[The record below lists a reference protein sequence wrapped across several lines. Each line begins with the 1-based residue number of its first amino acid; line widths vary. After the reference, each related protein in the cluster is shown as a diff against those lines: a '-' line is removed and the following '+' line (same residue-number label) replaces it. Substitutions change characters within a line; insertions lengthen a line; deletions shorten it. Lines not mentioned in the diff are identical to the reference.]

1 MPTMKVRMARAIIC
15 LAVIVAAGCTST
27 KSTITN
33 EGIGYRITKEQA
45 KEIVDSSILAN
56 FSPDYVN
63 AGPANSLTSSG
74 YIRFAMDTHTIN
86 ATAIPTR
93 GSLPNGQMAEGYGF
107 QTSSYGTMP
116 ISGGS
121 KARAVY
127 DLLKQQAQNAG
138 EVLRVR

>member
-1 MPTMKVRMARAIIC
+1 MNRRIVSTIISFTA
-15 LAVIVAAGCTST
+15 LIPVGCTAT
-27 KSTITN
+27 RSTITD
-33 EGIGYRITKEQA
+33 EGIGYRITKAQA
-45 KEIVDSSILAN
+45 KEIVDSSVMAN

-93 GSLPNGQMAEGYGF
+93 GRSTNGQVADGYGF
-107 QTSSYGTMP
+107 QVSDFGTMP
-116 ISGGS
+116 LSGGS

-127 DLLKQQAQNAG
+127 ALLKQQGQNAG
-138 EVLRVR
+138 ATLKVGQ

>member
-1 MPTMKVRMARAIIC
+1 MNPRITSTIISFTA
-15 LAVIVAAGCTST
+15 LITAGCTST
-27 KSTITN
+27 KSTITD
-33 EGIGYRITKEQA
+33 EGIGYRITKAQA
-45 KEIVDSSILAN
+45 KEIVDSSVMAN

-93 GSLPNGQMAEGYGF
+93 GRSTNGQVADGYGF
-107 QTSSYGTMP
+107 QVNDFGTMP
-116 ISGGS
+116 LSGGA

-127 DLLKQQAQNAG
+127 ALLKQQGQNAG
-138 EVLRVR
+138 AKLKVGQ

>member
-1 MPTMKVRMARAIIC
+1 MNRRTILTIIAFTA
-15 LAVIVAAGCTST
+15 LIPVGCTST
-27 KSTITN
+27 KSTITD
-33 EGIGYRITKEQA
+33 EGIGYRITKAQA
-45 KEIVDSSILAN
+45 KEIVDSSVMAN

-93 GSLPNGQMAEGYGF
+93 GRSTNGQVADGYGF
-107 QTSSYGTMP
+107 QVSDFGTMP
-116 ISGGS
+116 LSGGS

-127 DLLKQQAQNAG
+127 ALLKQQGQNAG
-138 EVLRVR
+138 ETLKVGQ